1 MTTSSA
7 AQMQSPRIEN
17 GRELHLAGL
26 SGRYNNQ
33 TMHAIPQL
41 WERFGQHIGHV
52 PTQIGHVSY
61 GVNHNPQPDH
71 STFDYLAAV
80 EVAAFAGLPAD
91 FVHLTIPALK
101 YAIFLHTDHISQ
113 ITQTLEKMWSSWLP
127 ASGHVAAVTSGCS
140 ISFYERYDD
149 SFNPI
154 TGLGTVELWLPI
166 QP

>member
-1 MTTSSA
+1 MTTST

-33 TMHAIPQL
+33 TMHTITQL

-80 EVAAFAGLPAD
+80 EVAAFAGLPA
-91 FVHLTIPALK
+91 
-101 YAIFLHTDHISQ
+101 
-113 ITQTLEKMWSSWLP
+113 
-127 ASGHVAAVTSGCS
+127 SGHVAAVTSGCP

-154 TGLGTVELWLPI
+154 SGLGTVELWLPI